1 MTGKGKVTVLEIKP
15 FYSFELFRY
24 LKYTTDDMFLNFLA
38 MKKINLIIFFTI
50 IITGIAFSSSNPVL
64 MEYYAYYMS
73 CSKCQKTIGDIKQW
87 SNKNSKNIVIK
98 VYDLT
103 DEKNWNKL
111 EELNKKFNIFSQFPE
126 LPILFYNDKFYVG
139 NDQIYTFL
147 ANNNAQGIEHS
158 NFSLGIIILA
168 GILDGMNPCVFTVI
182 ILLISYLFINLK
194 SRKLVLISGI
204 FYIVTVFITYFF
216 IGLGIFGFVRMLN
229 IFPLFSKIFKYAL
242 TIFLFVLAVL
252 NLSDFVKLM
261 RSKDNRGKLFLKLP
275 DFFQNKIREAIRFE
289 MKNYR
294 IILSSIVLG
303 FLVSLFEIL
312 CTGQIYFPIIGYIS
326 DMKVKIIGFIYLTLY
341 NLAFIIPLA
350 VIFILVYF
358 GISSKKIGDFL
369 GNKLG
374 FIKLIFFCL
383 FLAFGVINLIS

>member
-1 MTGKGKVTVLEIKP
+1 M
-15 FYSFELFRY
+15 
-24 LKYTTDDMFLNFLA
+24 
-38 MKKINLIIFFTI
+38 
-50 IITGIAFSSSNPVL
+50 
-64 MEYYAYYMS
+64 
-73 CSKCQKTIGDIKQW
+73 
-87 SNKNSKNIVIK
+87 
-98 VYDLT
+98 
-103 DEKNWNKL
+103 
-111 EELNKKFNIFSQFPE
+111 
-126 LPILFYNDKFYVG
+126 G